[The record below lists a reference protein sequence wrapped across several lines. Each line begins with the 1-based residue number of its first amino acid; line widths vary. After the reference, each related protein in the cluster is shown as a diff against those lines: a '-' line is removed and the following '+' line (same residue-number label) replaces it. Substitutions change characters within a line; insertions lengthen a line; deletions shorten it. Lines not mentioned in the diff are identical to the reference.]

1 MQLIPRYLVNNRTT
15 VVVNDSGF
23 TTEYRPVYTRNL
35 KVYRGID
42 NKLEFKILNADQK
55 PISLT
60 SKTVKL
66 LAFDET
72 NNQILSETGSNHS
85 TIKGLTTITVSEN
98 DLLSVKDQ
106 FLKYAVHVEDAN
118 QNKIITY
125 SNVHFENAGV
135 MQVSSSAYP
144 GPKDSKNVTTF
155 SEDDGIAGVDDSV
168 WNSESIS
175 AEPGINGNEA
185 VHTAAIYSDSYV
197 GDVTVQVTLDNA
209 IGASTPWADVATV
222 SMNNETAPVPVNFT
236 GVFNYVRFQTSAD
249 PADKIT
255 KVLVRN

>member
-1 MQLIPRYLVNNRTT
+1 MQLIPRYLVNNRST

-66 LAFDET
+66 VAFDENNTQVLDEIGT
-72 NNQILSETGSNHS
+72 NHA
-85 TIKGLTTITVSEN
+85 TIKGLTTVTVSEN

-118 QNKIITY
+118 QNK
-125 SNVHFENAGV
+125 
-135 MQVSSSAYP
+135 
-144 GPKDSKNVTTF
+144 
-155 SEDDGIAGVDDSV
+155 
-168 WNSESIS
+168 
-175 AEPGINGNEA
+175 
-185 VHTAAIYSDSYV
+185 
-197 GDVTVQVTLDNA
+197 TL
-209 IGASTPWADVATV
+209 T
-222 SMNNETAPVPVNFT
+222 
-236 GVFNYVRFQTSAD
+236 
-249 PADKIT
+249 
-255 KVLVRN
+255 

>member
-85 TIKGLTTITVSEN
+85 TIN
-98 DLLSVKDQ
+98 
-106 FLKYAVHVEDAN
+106 N
-118 QNKIITY
+118 Q
-125 SNVHFENAGV
+125 
-135 MQVSSSAYP
+135 P
-144 GPKDSKNVTTF
+144 
-155 SEDDGIAGVDDSV
+155 
-168 WNSESIS
+168 
-175 AEPGINGNEA
+175 
-185 VHTAAIYSDSYV
+185 
-197 GDVTVQVTLDNA
+197 
-209 IGASTPWADVATV
+209 
-222 SMNNETAPVPVNFT
+222 NN
-236 GVFNYVRFQTSAD
+236 
-249 PADKIT
+249 
-255 KVLVRN
+255 